1 MQESGTE
8 TKSNG
13 SAIQNGSS
21 GGNHLLECSSLRE
34 GRSNGETPAVDV
46 GTADL
51 AHVQQ
56 QQQVPCAGVGLWRGV
71 GADATVS
78 SHTWP
83 PWPSDTQPAIWLY
96 AASFKPGPQPLALR
110 NKFSSFCHFSLGKPV
125 CLGKWLLKVRSG
137 GPLATSLEPLI
148 CQPKV

>member
-1 MQESGTE
+1 MMQESGTE

-21 GGNHLLECSSLRE
+21 GGNHLLECGSLRE

-56 QQQVPCAGVGLWRGV
+56 QQQVMCPGVGLWGEV
-71 GADATVS
+71 GEGAAVPA
-78 SHTWP
+78 HT
-83 PWPSDTQPAIWLY
+83 
-96 AASFKPGPQPLALR
+96 
-110 NKFSSFCHFSLGKPV
+110 
-125 CLGKWLLKVRSG
+125 
-137 GPLATSLEPLI
+137 
-148 CQPKV
+148 

>member
-1 MQESGTE
+1 MMQESGTE

-21 GGNHLLECSSLRE
+21 GGNHLLECGSLRE

-56 QQQVPCAGVGLWRGV
+56 QQVPCAGVGLWREV
-71 GADATVS
+71 DADATVS
-78 SHTWP
+78 LHT
-83 PWPSDTQPAIWLY
+83 
-96 AASFKPGPQPLALR
+96 
-110 NKFSSFCHFSLGKPV
+110 
-125 CLGKWLLKVRSG
+125 
-137 GPLATSLEPLI
+137 
-148 CQPKV
+148 